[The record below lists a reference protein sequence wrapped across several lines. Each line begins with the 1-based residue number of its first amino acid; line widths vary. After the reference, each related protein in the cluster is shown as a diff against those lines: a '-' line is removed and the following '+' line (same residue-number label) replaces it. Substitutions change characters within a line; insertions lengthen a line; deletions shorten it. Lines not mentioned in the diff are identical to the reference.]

1 MPCSIAVWTLAGVI
15 RSGEKNANQPLAE
28 ADKITAAMAA
38 FARLLD
44 LILLIGIFITFQI
57 VLSDEAGNEGSG
69 DREEGQHGKQAL
81 RDWEKAV
88 EQRKSGLNAGQRTG
102 KQHQAH

>member
-1 MPCSIAVWTLAGVI
+1 
-15 RSGEKNANQPLAE
+15 
-28 ADKITAAMAA
+28 MAA

-57 VLSDEAGNEGSG
+57 VLSDEASNEGSG
-69 DREEGQHGKQAL
+69 DRKEGQHGKQAL
-81 RDWEKAV
+81 RDWENAV
-88 EQRKSGLNAGQRTG
+88 QQRQSGFNAGEQAG